1 MPGQPRAEFPSDR
14 STNSRHRWSP
24 NRKVPGVALRVAVA
38 LAAAAGFATVAASGS
53 AGAFQS
59 SPFLSHFTTVTNV
72 ASTVPANGDVNPYGI
87 VTVPRSEGK
96 LVEGATLISN
106 FNASS
111 NLQGTG
117 TTIVQIS
124 RDGVQSLFAQIDPST
139 LPGPCPGGVG
149 LTTALTVVGDGFVVV
164 GSLPV
169 TDAGM
174 GTPEA
179 GCLIV
184 LNSDGVPVETIS
196 GMGING
202 PWDLTSAR
210 FGFLDELFV
219 TNVLN
224 GTVAA
229 GGSVT
234 NGGTVLRL
242 DLFALGDRPPV
253 VTGATT
259 IATGF
264 AEQLSSSALVV
275 GPTGDALARN
285 DTLYVADNVNS
296 RIAAIPDAS
305 TRPDPVTGGGT
316 TLSQGGSLNGPLGM
330 ALAPNGDIITVNGG
344 DPNAVETT
352 PAGAQVDTVQFDP
365 LGSGGDLFGVT
376 IPHHGEGNGGVL
388 FVDDG
393 DNTLKVFGHGAQ
405 VDQGNL
411 GDQGDQGG
419 HGDEGD

>member
-1 MPGQPRAEFPSDR
+1 L
-14 STNSRHRWSP
+14 
-24 NRKVPGVALRVAVA
+24 V
-38 LAAAAGFATVAASGS
+38 AAAGFATVAASTS
-53 AGAFQS
+53 AGAFEN
-59 SPFLSHFTTVTNV
+59 SPFLSHVTTVTNV

-96 LVEGATLISN
+96 LVEGDTLISN
-106 FNASS
+106 FNAKS

-124 RDGVQSLFAQIDPST
+124 PHGAQSLFAQIDPNG

-169 TDAGM
+169 TDSGM

-184 LNSDGVPVETIS
+184 LNSDGMPVETIS

-229 GGSVT
+229 APAAT
-234 NGGTVLRL
+234 NGGTVVRL
-242 DLFALGDRPPV
+242 DLFDFGDRPPV
-253 VTGATT
+253 VVGATP

-264 AEQLSSSALVV
+264 SEQLNSSALVV
-275 GPTGDALARN
+275 GPTGDALAPH
-285 DTLYVADNVNS
+285 DTLYVADTPNN

-305 TRPDPVTGGGT
+305 TRQTQVTAGGT
-316 TLSQGGSLNGPLGM
+316 TVTQGGSLNAPLGM

-352 PAGAQVDTVQFDP
+352 PGGTQLDSVQLDP
-365 LGSGGDLFGVT
+365 LGSGGDLFGVA
-376 IPHHGEGNGGVL
+376 IPHHGEGHGAVL

-393 DNTLKVFGHGAQ
+393 DNTLKLFSNPNQ
-405 VDQGNL
+405 VDQGA
-411 GDQGDQGG
+411 QGG